1 MKIQLYNRAQAKAYT
16 IHVGSGSTYTW
27 KKQEEEFITVNFSSD
42 SVLALKKGFYTNI
55 ESLGR
60 FEVVNLPTPTKAS
73 KDIGYDYELRLDR
86 PWYKFKNRIIFF
98 RRGSVNGM
106 EAKWSLTDTLQAHA
120 GILTDNLANIGYTYA
135 GKEYLVYIHDDVEKR
150 NEAKLIAY
158 DSTTLLSALDKIAEA
173 FDTEWWIT
181 ENTIHFGRC
190 EQGEQT
196 ITLEQGKELNGL
208 SRSEDSEEHGTRLY
222 AFGSSRNLNQN
233 YRRKLK
239 NPFTIDGFH
248 RLYGTKVRFT
258 TNKPK
263 NFFSE
268 KSRIKITSYSK
279 YEGQT
284 FTFKVVSGSYT
295 NPAAGQTVSWNNP
308 VFEIEV
314 GSMVDAIG
322 FQNGTGV
329 QFIIGD
335 ETGGQTED
343 SKTTMVKVER
353 DSYPIFSFKDLQLQK
368 KAITKNTRVTLAD
381 KTETGIEFIGITS
394 DGTDSVNDG
403 RDCYALAD
411 KTKQLAGSSQKV
423 TLSHLAMAYV
433 SKLYTEPIDGQSEVA
448 IQGVSDTILQLP
460 IGTPYIDSDKNLDPD
475 DITDIVKTYED
486 IYPRALLTITEVTEI
501 AAKTTD
507 TDTGNVTYWTAYRF
521 KAKLQDGSPFVFD
534 SIYETQEEN
543 KPLSIHFESG
553 KLNGMDFEVH
563 FNPDADTDDNQLFE
577 ITRNDTYTLELPN
590 ETMKPAVGDTLYMYN
605 MDITFIDDELVEAAE
620 MELKAEAEKDMKKMK
635 VDSGTYT
642 GTKNPV
648 LFGQKGIELT
658 YGSKVK
664 LVAPE
669 YFDAEDHARESRIIG
684 WELDLE
690 DLTQGE
696 LTIGESKTG
705 SRSDTLA
712 ETVSQIVYKNEQ
724 IQNQQELQLSK
735 IRNLI
740 DTIVGKRFL
749 SKLVD
754 DTAEGIITFLQGI
767 KLGKGGEYSI
777 EGNGKASLREVF
789 ANAIKA
795 AKTISVG
802 NNFYFDAD
810 GEFKFDKD
818 GNIIANSVT
827 AGKLASKDFNEN
839 ERKGFVIAAKD
850 KEKGTYKLCIDEI
863 IAWAMATV
871 GALHVKGASTFD
883 GDLFSKEFISGF
895 LGGKGWGIYNKPI
908 TNAAGMQE
916 NKWTGEFDNLIV
928 RGSLRVYEMI
938 ISQLLGEN
946 DNRIFSGMMEVDHYD
961 PETGKVYFDTQG
973 GKLYNPFRKDDCIMV
988 QQYNGMPGS
997 SNDYY
1002 VIKSYELVIT
1012 EAGCGS
1018 TADGEN
1024 RLDWVKFNS
1033 FTSSI
1038 EGATPGKLIKKKDT
1052 FVRVDNLS
1060 DPDRKGIMQ
1069 IITVGTA
1076 APYLDILYGMKT
1088 DPEDCL
1094 KGRLGNL
1101 EGIHHRTFGDLT
1113 GFGELLQNLYATGD
1127 LVLRRTGESI
1137 DTKFQMLQ
1145 NQFATRFAQTT
1156 YELTDEDNYIHN
1168 GTFLAATGTDSDS
1181 LIIDGWE
1188 IDETDESAIWVC
1200 GGMPVMVNGQVTASG
1215 NRRVLIEATEGRNM
1229 LRIIN
1234 CGLKQ
1239 ANVLI
1244 RQPGTHKEYSQPSD
1258 TKTDEGMGVTAD
1270 GYTEVQ
1276 DTLYISARVYAK
1288 TAGTMTIGFSPST
1301 AVEGKKNDLAA
1312 QSVNIAYSGEW
1323 QFVKMEGK
1331 WNGKGNFVIRYTGD
1345 ILVSFLYVT
1354 DKPIDNLQKTVST
1367 QIIQTATNIK
1377 LLGENIDK
1385 VNGKTTQL
1393 GIELDAEK
1401 EAIRLYVDTKD
1412 EALKT
1417 DYTSQ
1422 ISITKENIL
1431 LEVTEK
1437 NNALNEELSS
1447 KINTEAGRID
1457 LINSRQTD
1465 TESKISSIETSIDD
1479 IKLEVSEVKNTAND
1493 TSAALANLTIT
1504 VDGINTA
1511 VGKAATKDELEANVN
1526 TLNDTMSNLRTGEYY
1541 EQESNPWQKWTPAG
1555 TEYKHNGAIWKYT
1568 GKDDGW
1574 LIKGHIYRYKCY
1586 KDSTVNSKYAWEDV
1600 TKTENATTTVIQKAD
1615 SWTEAAGRFDGNGKL
1630 KDTSYLM
1637 TTADKNV
1644 LVSTYFN
1651 DDGSIKNTAGLVTT
1665 SAYAGLFLQAMQD
1678 NGVMT
1683 SADMSLYVT
1692 KDSGGYITNAK
1703 IKADRIIL
1711 EGAIT
1716 ANETFKIDTDGYM
1729 QASGGTIG
1737 GFEIGSNHIGTAKKT
1752 TSGSGG
1758 TDIGYGTEGLM
1769 SLYNDSIIFNGKNRQ
1784 AILGQ
1789 WSALGTPIM
1798 MRITDEVQDLMG
1810 RYGAFISVRGSTTQN
1825 TALEIG
1831 GGHVAGFNTK
1841 TLVSAFA
1848 YVTQTSAPTRL
1859 NVNLDRT
1866 IGSAFISTQYH
1877 WRAKATDSNGKEV
1890 DYQTKT
1896 RDVYVYLPEMNH
1908 YDDGHVI
1915 HIKRGTNSSNNVYI
1929 VPGKSKNLLYANGFG
1944 GYYTTETGN
1953 TYILYDA
1960 NSYATSSEPLKIESE
1975 GDAMTFIYFKD
1986 LQLRVT
1992 KNNITTTYKGC
2003 WVQWKNPRTW

>member
-16 IHVGSGSTYTW
+16 IPVGSGSTYTW
-27 KKQEEEFITVNFSSD
+27 KKQEEEYITVNFSSE

-60 FEVVNLPTPTKAS
+60 FEVVDLPTPTKAS
-73 KDIGYDYELRLDR
+73 KDIGYEYELRLDR

-158 DSTTLLSALDKIAEA
+158 DSTTLLSALDKIAES
-173 FDTEWWIT
+173 FETEWWIT

-190 EQGEQT
+190 EQGQT

-208 SRSEDSEEHGTRLY
+208 SRSEDIEEHGTRLY

-268 KSRIKITSYSK
+268 KRRIKITSNSK
-279 YEGQT
+279 YEEQT

-335 ETGGQTED
+335 ETDGQTDD

-368 KAITKNTRVTLAD
+368 KAITKNSTITLAD
-381 KTETGIEFIGITS
+381 NTTTGIEFIGIAS
-394 DGTDSVNDG
+394 DGTNNVNDG
-403 RDCYALAD
+403 RDCYALTD
-411 KTKQLAGSSQKV
+411 KNKKLTGSSQQV
-423 TLSHLAMAYV
+423 TLAHLAMAYIN
-433 SKLYTEPIDGQSEVA
+433 KLYTEPIDGESEVA

-460 IGTPYIDSDKNLDPD
+460 IGTPYIDSEPNLATE

-501 AAKTTD
+501 PAKTTD

-553 KLNGMDFEVH
+553 TLNGMDFEVH

-620 MELKAEAEKDMKKMK
+620 NELKAEAEKDMQKMK
-635 VDSGTYT
+635 VDNGTYT

-648 LFGQKGIELT
+648 LFGQKRIKLT

-664 LVAPE
+664 LIAPE
-669 YFDAEDHARESRIIG
+669 YFRSEDHARESRIIG
-684 WELDLE
+684 WELNLE

-696 LTIGESKTG
+696 LTIGESKTA
-705 SRSDTLA
+705 SRSDTIA
-712 ETVSQIVYKNEQ
+712 ETISEIVYKNEQ

-735 IRNLI
+735 IRSLI

-810 GEFKFDKD
+810 GDFKFDKD

-827 AGKLASKDFNEN
+827 AGKLTSKDFNEN
-839 ERKGFVIAAKD
+839 EQKGFVIATKD

-871 GALHVKGASTFD
+871 GALHVKGDSTFD

-908 TNAAGMQE
+908 TNAAGVQE
-916 NKWTGEFDNLIV
+916 NKWTGEFDNVIV
-928 RGSLRVYEMI
+928 RGSLRVFEMI

-946 DNRIFSGMMEVDHYD
+946 DNRIFTGMMEVDHYD
-961 PETGKVYFDTQG
+961 AESGRVYLNTQD
-973 GKLYNPFRKDDCIMV
+973 GKLYNPFRRNDIIMV
-988 QQYNGMPGS
+988 QQFNGMPNS

-1002 VIKSYELVIT
+1002 VTKNYELLIT
-1012 EAGCGS
+1012 DAGCGS
-1018 TADGEN
+1018 LEDGDK
-1024 RLDWVKFNS
+1024 RLDWVTFTN
-1033 FTSSI
+1033 FTSSM
-1038 EGATPGKLIKKKDT
+1038 EGATAESLIKKKDT

-1088 DPEDCL
+1088 DPENSL

-1101 EGIHHRTFGDLT
+1101 HGIHHRTFGDLD

-1127 LVLRRTGESI
+1127 MILRRTGESV
-1137 DTKFQMLQ
+1137 DTKFQMLK

-1156 YELTDEDNYIHN
+1156 YELTNEYNYIHN
-1168 GTFLAATGTDSDS
+1168 GTFLAAIGTKEDS
-1181 LIIDGWE
+1181 LTIDGWS
-1188 IDETDESAIWVC
+1188 IDESDETAIWILN
-1200 GGMPVMVNGQVTASG
+1200 GMPIMVNGQITTSG
-1215 NRRVLIEATEGRNM
+1215 NRRILIEETEGRNM

-1234 CGLKQ
+1234 CGLTQ
-1239 ANVLI
+1239 ANDLI
-1244 RQPGTHKEYSQPSD
+1244 RQPGTHKEYIKPSE
-1258 TKTDEGMGVTAD
+1258 TKNEDEMGTTAD
-1270 GYTEVQ
+1270 GFTEVQ
-1276 DTLYISARVYAK
+1276 DTLYINARVYAK
-1288 TAGTMTIGFSPST
+1288 TAGTMTIGFSPAT
-1301 AVEGKKNDLAA
+1301 EVNGKKNELAA
-1312 QSVNIAYSGEW
+1312 QSIKIAYSGEW
-1323 QFVKMEGK
+1323 QFVKLEGK
-1331 WNGKGNFVIRYTGD
+1331 WNGKGNFVLRYTGD
-1345 ILVSFLYVT
+1345 MLVSFLAVT

-1401 EAIRLYVDTKD
+1401 EAIRLYVDSQD
-1412 EALKT
+1412 EVLKRN
-1417 DYTSQ
+1417 YTSQ
-1422 ISITKENIL
+1422 ISITKEAIMQ
-1431 LEVTEK
+1431 EVTEK
-1437 NNALNEELSS
+1437 NNALNESLSS
-1447 KINTEAGRID
+1447 KIRTEAGRID
-1457 LINSRQTD
+1457 LINSWQTETD
-1465 TESKISSIETSIDD
+1465 TKISSIETSIDD
-1479 IKLEVSEVKNTAND
+1479 IKMEVSEVKNTANE
-1493 TSAALANLTIT
+1493 TSTALANLTIT

-1511 VGKAATKDELEANVN
+1511 VGKAATKDELQSNIE
-1526 TLNDTMSNLRTGEYY
+1526 TLNNTMSNLRTGEYY
-1541 EQESNPWQKWTPAG
+1541 EQESNPWQKWIPSG
-1555 TEYKHNGAIWKYT
+1555 SEYKHNGAIWKYT
-1568 GKDDGW
+1568 GEDDGW
-1574 LIKGHIYRYKCY
+1574 LIKGHVYRYKCY
-1586 KDSTVNSKYAWEDV
+1586 NDTSANSKYAWEDV
-1600 TKTENATTTVIQKAD
+1600 TKTENATTTVTQKAD
-1615 SWTEAAGRFDGNGKL
+1615 SWTEAAGRFDASGKL

-1637 TTADKNV
+1637 TTADKNE

-1716 ANETFKIDTDGYM
+1716 ANGTFRIDTSGSM
-1729 QASGGTIG
+1729 QASAGQIAGMKIEGEGLTNEGFDNDAYIVLRNDTHKVFAGIG
-1737 GFEIGSNHIGTAKKT
+1737 GNVLPASTGARAVARFTNEESSKYFGDVNYSVVCGAKGAVTNVALDMTLGGYVAGLRIKTTYMSSGGSTYATAKIIDKNVHSVLLSGAGYYKLPKMEKWDDGYVIFIKRT
-1752 TSGSGG
+1752 TNSGAVHLCSNVSVTIDAVTAKDKVGTSFIYYDSGSGT
-1758 TDIGYGTEGLM
+1758 TD
-1769 SLYNDSIIFNGKNRQ
+1769 
-1784 AILGQ
+1784 
-1789 WSALGTPIM
+1789 
-1798 MRITDEVQDLMG
+1798 
-1810 RYGAFISVRGSTTQN
+1810 
-1825 TALEIG
+1825 LEI
-1831 GGHVAGFNTK
+1831 
-1841 TLVSAFA
+1841 
-1848 YVTQTSAPTRL
+1848 
-1859 NVNLDRT
+1859 
-1866 IGSAFISTQYH
+1866 
-1877 WRAKATDSNGKEV
+1877 
-1890 DYQTKT
+1890 
-1896 RDVYVYLPEMNH
+1896 
-1908 YDDGHVI
+1908 
-1915 HIKRGTNSSNNVYI
+1915 
-1929 VPGKSKNLLYANGFG
+1929 
-1944 GYYTTETGN
+1944 
-1953 TYILYDA
+1953 
-1960 NSYATSSEPLKIESE
+1960 ESL
-1975 GDAMTFIYFKD
+1975 GDAMMLVYHRDMSFT
-1986 LQLRVT
+1986 VT
-1992 KNNITTTYKGC
+1992 ENNKEKKCDGGWIQYKC
-2003 WVQWKNPRTW
+2003 PRDW

>member
-98 RRGSVNGM
+98 RRGSVNGK

-196 ITLEQGKELNGL
+196 ITLEHGKELNGL

-248 RLYGTKVRFT
+248 TLYGTKVRFT

-268 KSRIKITSYSK
+268 KKRIKITSYSK

-343 SKTTMVKVER
+343 SKTTMVKIER
-353 DSYPIFSFKDLQLQK
+353 DSYPIFSFKELQLQK
-368 KAITKNTRVTLAD
+368 KAITPSTRVTLAD

-394 DGTDSVNDG
+394 DGTSSVNDG
-403 RDCYALAD
+403 RDCYALTD
-411 KTKQLAGSSQKV
+411 KTKQLAGSSQQV

-534 SIYETQEEN
+534 SIYETQEDN

-563 FNPDADTDDNQLFE
+563 FNPDADTDDKQLFE

-669 YFDAEDHARESRIIG
+669 YFDKEDHARESRIIG

-946 DNRIFSGMMEVDHYD
+946 DNRIFTGMMEVDHYD
-961 PETGKVYFDTQG
+961 AETGIVYLDTQD

-988 QQYNGMPGS
+988 QQYNGMPNS

-1002 VIKSYELVIT
+1002 VTKSYELIIT

-1024 RLDWVKFNS
+1024 RLDWVKFKN
-1033 FTSSI
+1033 FTSSVA
-1038 EGATPGKLIKKKDT
+1038 EATPANFIKKNDT

-1060 DPDRKGIMQ
+1060 DPGRKGIMQ

-1076 APYLDILYGMKT
+1076 APYLDILYGLKT
-1088 DPEDCL
+1088 DPDNSL

-1101 EGIHHRTFGDLT
+1101 QGIHHRTFGDLD

-1127 LVLRRTGESI
+1127 MILRRTGESV
-1137 DTKFQMLQ
+1137 DTKFQMLK

-1156 YELTDEDNYIHN
+1156 YELTNEDNYIHN
-1168 GTFLAATGTDSDS
+1168 GTFLAAIGATEDS
-1181 LIIDGWE
+1181 LTIDGWS
-1188 IDETDESAIWVC
+1188 IDDSDETAIWILN
-1200 GGMPVMVNGQVTASG
+1200 GAPVMVNGQITTSG
-1215 NRRVLIEATEGRNM
+1215 NRRILIEETEGRNM

-1234 CGLKQ
+1234 CGLTQ
-1239 ANVLI
+1239 ANALI
-1244 RQPGTHKEYSQPSD
+1244 RQPGTHKEYTKPSE
-1258 TKTDEGMGVTAD
+1258 TKNEDEMGTTGD
-1270 GYTEVQ
+1270 GFTEVQ
-1276 DTLYISARVYAK
+1276 DTLYINARVYAK
-1288 TAGTMTIGFSPST
+1288 TAGTMTIGFSPAT
-1301 AVEGKKNDLAA
+1301 EVGGKKNELAA
-1312 QSVNIAYSGEW
+1312 QSIKIAYSGEW
-1323 QFVKMEGK
+1323 QFVKLEGK
-1331 WNGKGNFVIRYTGD
+1331 WNGKGNFVLRYTGD
-1345 ILVSFLYVT
+1345 MLVSFLAVT

-1465 TESKISSIETSIDD
+1465 TESMISSIETSIKS
-1479 IKLEVSEVKNTAND
+1479 IKLEVSDVKDTAD
-1493 TSAALANLTIT
+1493 KTSAALARLTIT
-1504 VDGINTA
+1504 VDGISTA
-1511 VGKAATKDELEANVN
+1511 VGKAATKDELEANVK

-1541 EQESNPWQKWTPAG
+1541 EQEANPWNKWTG
-1555 TEYKHNGAIWKYT
+1555 GSEYKHNGAIWKYT
-1568 GKDDGW
+1568 GENNGW

-1586 KDSTVNSKYAWEDV
+1586 SDGSKNSKDAWEDV
-1600 TKTENATTTVIQKAD
+1600 TKIENATTTVIQKAD
-1615 SWTEAAGRFDGNGKL
+1615 SWTETAGRFNASGQLVN
-1630 KDTSYLM
+1630 TSYLM
-1637 TTADKNV
+1637 TTADKNQ

-1651 DDGSIKNTAGLVTT
+1651 NDGSLKNTAGLVTT
-1665 SAYAGLFLQAMQD
+1665 SAYAGLFLDAIQD

-1716 ANETFKIDTDGYM
+1716 ANGTFRIDTSGSM
-1729 QASGGTIG
+1729 QASAGQIAGMKIEGEGLTNEGFDNDAYIVLRNDTHKVFAGIG
-1737 GFEIGSNHIGTAKKT
+1737 GNVLPASTGARAVARFTNEESSKFFGDVNYSIVCGAKGAVTNVALDMTLGGYITGLRIKNARLSSGGSSYRSPVAIPKGT
-1752 TSGSGG
+1752 TSVILGGSG
-1758 TDIGYGTEGLM
+1758 YYQLPQM
-1769 SLYNDSIIFNGKNRQ
+1769 N
-1784 AILGQ
+1784 
-1789 WSALGTPIM
+1789 
-1798 MRITDEVQDLMG
+1798 
-1810 RYGAFISVRGSTTQN
+1810 
-1825 TALEIG
+1825 
-1831 GGHVAGFNTK
+1831 
-1841 TLVSAFA
+1841 
-1848 YVTQTSAPTRL
+1848 
-1859 NVNLDRT
+1859 
-1866 IGSAFISTQYH
+1866 
-1877 WRAKATDSNGKEV
+1877 KE
-1890 DYQTKT
+1890 
-1896 RDVYVYLPEMNH
+1896 
-1908 YDDGHVI
+1908 DDGYVVFIRNDYDGAVHL
-1915 HIKRGTNSSNNVYI
+1915 RSNTSI
-1929 VPGKSKNLLYANGFG
+1929 TLKGQTRTSF
-1944 GYYTTETGN
+1944 
-1953 TYILYDA
+1953 ILYDRGS
-1960 NSYATSSEPLKIESE
+1960 NTTDLTIKSR
-1975 GDAMTFIYFKD
+1975 GDSMILVYHRDVNIAGEEN
-1986 LQLRVT
+1986 T
-1992 KNNITTTYKGC
+1992 KVGC
-2003 WVQWKNPRTW
+2003 WTQYKCPRDW